1 MIIIQLTSLDD
12 TINHT
17 GKIKKQAWHLLSR
30 VEAKQ
35 QGKERNTARMVNH
48 IVSTVGFNI
57 IGKTIVLS
65 STRIDK
71 GNFMPNLKM
80 NN

>member
-1 MIIIQLTSLDD
+1 M
-12 TINHT
+12 
-17 GKIKKQAWHLLSR
+17 KKQDWHSLIT
-30 VEAKQ
+30 VESMPQVKN
-35 QGKERNTARMVNH
+35 RNTTRMVNH